1 MRVIVTGSAGFIGGA
16 TAGALTRRGHTVCGV
31 DKREGCSTAHYE
43 TFSRRAAQ
51 FRPHLILHAGASC
64 STRISLDRP
73 RQDFEDNAVGTL
85 NVADIARHLGGVPV
99 LYTSTCKVEPG
110 ADGLMAPLGLSK
122 QVGERYLQLY
132 SELYALPSVT
142 LQPSTVYG
150 PGQRGDANLGWVSHF
165 VRCAV
170 EGVPPA
176 VHGTGQQSRDV
187 LYIDDMVGLLV
198 DIVEHFADYLGDQ
211 RAPVYPVGG
220 GRDNELSV
228 IELLAHLGVGSYQRS
243 PRLPTD
249 LDHVVQD
256 NGAISAVRGWSPA
269 VGWVEGVAR
278 TRTALSAR
286 GWAS

>member
-1 MRVIVTGSAGFIGGA
+1 MRVIVTGSAGFIGSA
-16 TAGALTRRGHTVCGV
+16 TAGALTRRGHTVCGL

-85 NVADIARHLGGVPV
+85 AVADVARHLEVPV
-99 LYTSTCKVEPG
+99 IYTSTCKVQPG
-110 ADGLMAPLGLSK
+110 ADGLVAPLGLSK
-122 QVGERYLQLY
+122 LVGEEYLRLY
-132 SELYALPSVT
+132 AQLYALPSVIV
-142 LQPSTVYG
+142 QPSTVYG

-170 EGVPPA
+170 EGATPV
-176 VHGTGQQSRDV
+176 VHGTGRQSRDV

-198 DIVEHFADYLGDQ
+198 DIAEHLADYLGEG
-211 RAPVYPVGG
+211 RCVTYPVGG
-220 GRDNELSV
+220 GPDNELSV
-228 IELLAHLGVGSYQRS
+228 LDLLAHLSIGHYQRS

-249 LDHVVQD
+249 LDQVVQD
-256 NGAISAVRGWSPA
+256 NGPVSAVRGWAPA
-269 VGWVEGVAR
+269 VGWVEGVRR
-278 TRTALSAR
+278 TREALSAR
-286 GWAS
+286 GRAS